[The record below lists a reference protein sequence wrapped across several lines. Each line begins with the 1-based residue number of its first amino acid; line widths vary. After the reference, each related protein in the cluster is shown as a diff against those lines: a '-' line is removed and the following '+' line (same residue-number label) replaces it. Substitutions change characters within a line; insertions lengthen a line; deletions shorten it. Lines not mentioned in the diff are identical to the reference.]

1 MSGPR
6 RQGRRRGFT
15 LVEMTVTVFLMSLV
29 GIMLGNA
36 WSAFGRPAIATVARC
51 RVAQEANLAAEALAY
66 DVGLL
71 AQPASAEPDTRYQ
84 GAQAGTTILYLS
96 IDDGTGAVRTI
107 SYGPDPSDSTKLV
120 RTDLSA
126 SSGSGRVVAGLL
138 AGFDAVH
145 DVLAG
150 AGPGGTD
157 VPGVRVD
164 LTFTHRTIDRDPVTG
179 LFRGDYTR
187 RYTLFIPDPEPQ
199 ASP

>member
-1 MSGPR
+1 MTRPHS
-6 RQGRRRGFT
+6 QGRRRGFT
-15 LVEMTVTVFLMSLV
+15 LVEMTVTIFLMALV
-29 GIMLGNA
+29 GTLLGNA
-36 WSAFGRPAIATVARC
+36 WLAFGRPAIAVVARC

-71 AQPASAEPDTRYQ
+71 ARPATSEPDTRYQ
-84 GAQAGTTILYLS
+84 GAQAGSTVLYLA
-96 IDDGTGAVRTI
+96 IDDGTGTTRTI

-126 SSGSGRVVAGLL
+126 PSGTSRVVAGLL

-145 DVLAG
+145 DVLPAG
-150 AGPGGTD
+150 TGGAD

-164 LTFTHRTIDRDPVTG
+164 LTFAHRTMDRDPVTG

-187 RYTLFIPDPEPQ
+187 RYTLFIPDPQ
-199 ASP
+199 AAQ